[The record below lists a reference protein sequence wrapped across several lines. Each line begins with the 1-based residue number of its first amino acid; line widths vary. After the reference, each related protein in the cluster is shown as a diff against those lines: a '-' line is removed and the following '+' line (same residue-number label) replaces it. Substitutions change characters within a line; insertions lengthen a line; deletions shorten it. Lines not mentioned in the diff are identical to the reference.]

1 MDRLKEMLDGINV
14 TYDERT
20 FETEGSI
27 ARLGALVSH
36 LINDLSNFDIIV
48 PLPNFVSPIHRILAP
63 E

>member
-1 MDRLKEMLDGINV
+1 MFYVNFVLQTMDRLKEMLDGINV

-36 LINDLSNFDIIV
+36 V
-48 PLPNFVSPIHRILAP
+48 MT
-63 E
+63 

>member
-14 TYDERT
+14 TYDKRT

-36 LINDLSNFDIIV
+36 LINDLSNFEIIV
-48 PLPNFVSPIHRILAP
+48 TLPNFRFTHT
-63 E
+63 